1 MPRANR
7 IVLFRADLH
16 HGSLPVDIWLP
27 GSFFNRSS
35 KDPLFSSLSF
45 FAKSRIYLFAL
56 PSLHPFSI
64 SAECD
69 LGSKL
74 LRVKIR
80 ASRMS
85 YVHHTV
91 IA

>member
-1 MPRANR
+1 MAAFQW
-7 IVLFRADLH
+7 ISGCQA
-16 HGSLPVDIWLP
+16 
-27 GSFFNRSS
+27 
-35 KDPLFSSLSF
+35 LFSIGPRKILYSPHCPSLLSPGF
-45 FAKSRIYLFAL
+45 IFLL
-56 PSLHPFSI
+56 CPSLHPFSI